1 MAVNGEI
8 PGKGRPRREAPR
20 LRKAS
25 PHKSSPRKPSLGR
38 ALVVEDDGLLAMM
51 IAEALQ
57 DGGASHVS
65 VCPSIASALAELD
78 RLKPDILVLDVHLA
92 DRDDGWT
99 LAELVMELSPQP
111 PIIVFSTGAPESI
124 PARIAE
130 LGTVLVKPFAPED
143 LVATVLESRKRGG
156 LFSRLRAAIAPASE

>member
-1 MAVNGEI
+1 MTAIGES
-8 PGKGRPRREAPR
+8 PGKAPPRSRARSGARPG
-20 LRKAS
+20 
-25 PHKSSPRKPSLGR
+25 RKPALGR

-51 IAEALQ
+51 VAEALK

-65 VCPSIASALAELD
+65 ICPSIASALAELD

-143 LVATVLESRKRGG
+143 LVAVILESRKRGG

>member
-1 MAVNGEI
+1 MAVNDETS
-8 PGKGRPRREAPR
+8 GKDRPRREAPR
-20 LRKAS
+20 ARK
-25 PHKSSPRKPSLGR
+25 RKPSLGR
-38 ALVVEDDGLLAMM
+38 ALVVEDDALLAMM

-57 DGGASHVS
+57 EGGASHVS

-111 PIIVFSTGAPESI
+111 PIIVFSTGSPESI

-130 LGTVLVKPFAPED
+130 LGTVLVKPFAPGD
-143 LVATVLESRKRGG
+143 LVVAVLESRKRSG
-156 LFSRLRAAIAPASE
+156 LFSRLKAAISHPSG